1 MYHQGLVFCYDIGKE
16 KFSAE
21 DHALKKILMT
31 AGIILVIAALV
42 CFGLSVFFDHLGGS
56 VMDASNEFY
65 HNTYLRY
72 LLFRNCGTGLA
83 AAGVI
88 CLVIRILFR

>member
-1 MYHQGLVFCYDIGKE
+1 MNELE
-16 KFSAE
+16 
-21 DHALKKILMT
+21 
-31 AGIILVIAALV
+31 IIRHRRID
-42 CFGLSVFFDHLGGS
+42 GLSVFFDHLGGS

-88 CLVIRILFR
+88 CLVIRILL

>member
-1 MYHQGLVFCYDIGKE
+1 M
-16 KFSAE
+16 
-21 DHALKKILMT
+21 KKILMT
-31 AGIILVIAALV
+31 AGIILIIAALV

-56 VMDASNEFY
+56 VMDASNDFY

-83 AAGVI
+83 AAGVV

>member
-1 MYHQGLVFCYDIGKE
+1 M
-16 KFSAE
+16 
-21 DHALKKILMT
+21 KKILFS
-31 AGIILVIAALV
+31 AGIILIIAALV
-42 CFGLSVFFDHLGGS
+42 CFLVSLFFDHLGGS

-88 CLVIRILFR
+88 CLVIRILL